1 MLLMKGV
8 FLVWAGAVAALST
21 YGLPASARCPEGFTG
36 SAGYN
41 FCVPTDTSARKIWLD
56 CSAELRRLGL
66 TEVSPCI
73 SEARR
78 IKLIDNYIY
87 YCRKAKLPSL
97 MR

>member
-1 MLLMKGV
+1 MKGM
-8 FLVWAGAVAALST
+8 FFALAGGVASLSIYT
-21 YGLPASARCPEGFTG
+21 PSASARCSQGFTG

-41 FCVPTDTSARKIWLD
+41 YCVPTDESDRKIWLD
-56 CSAELRRLGL
+56 CSTEQRQLGL

-87 YCRKAKLPSL
+87 YCRKAKLPHL
-97 MR
+97 MP

>member
-1 MLLMKGV
+1 MRAVRLVLTGV
-8 FLVWAGAVAALST
+8 ITVLS
-21 YGLPASARCPEGFTG
+21 ASAHPAYSRCPEGFTG
-36 SAGYN
+36 EAGYN
-41 FCVPTDTSARKIWLD
+41 YCVPTDLSDRKIWLE
-56 CSAELRRLGL
+56 CSKEQRQLGL

-87 YCRKAKLPSL
+87 YCRKAKLPYL

>member
-1 MLLMKGV
+1 MLPMERV

-21 YGLPASARCPEGFTG
+21 YALPASARCPEGFTS

-41 FCVPTDTSARKIWLD
+41 YCVPTDPSARKIWLE
-56 CSAELRRLGL
+56 CAAEQGRLGL

-87 YCRKAKLPSL
+87 YCRKAKLPNL

>member
-1 MLLMKGV
+1 MGPMKGV
-8 FLVWAGAVAALST
+8 FFRFAASFAALLTTALS
-21 YGLPASARCPEGFTG
+21 ASARCPEGFTG

-41 FCVPTDTSARKIWLD
+41 YCVPTDPSARKIWLG
-56 CSAELRRLGL
+56 CSAEQSRLGL

-73 SEARR
+73 SEASR

-87 YCRKAKLPSL
+87 YCRKAKLPDL